1 MDSTFTP
8 PAACTVLAQLGDAA
22 ALIERRRRRVRWTSP
37 AWRDLPAPLAT
48 AADLSTLEPVLPGLT
63 AAVTGRRAGTAG
75 SRPCAGTA
83 DRDADCA
90 TSPPVPASAALLP
103 AGTRWQI
110 QVVPLDPDHAIVRLT
125 DLHEQARAQQRQLDD
140 REKLLFTSR
149 TLSVGEMG
157 TTLAHE
163 LNQPIGAAANLLRG
177 IRLRLGR
184 LSQLAQ
190 AAPQLAPP
198 PGPARGPAIDPE
210 LTGAVERALD
220 QVMFAAR
227 VITRIREFTQS
238 NKPRRVRIDVGQLLR
253 DSATLLDWDVRRT
266 GATLELAVPDAPLI
280 AQGDPV
286 MLQQVLVNLIRNAL
300 DALRSAPPAD
310 PRVRLSLRRAL
321 NGHDALIDVAD
332 NGCGLDHAAEARLFV
347 PFMSSKPNGM
357 GIGLSICRSFIEL
370 HQGRLWFSRN
380 PAGGATFH
388 VGLPL
393 QTGAED
399 GARTPLPT
407 EAAP

>member
-1 MDSTFTP
+1 MDPTFTP
-8 PAACTVLAQLGDAA
+8 PPACTVLAQLGDAA
-22 ALIERRRRRVRWTSP
+22 ALIDRRRRRVRWTSP
-37 AWRDLPAPLAT
+37 AWRELPAPLAD
-48 AADLSTLEPVLPGLT
+48 ASDLSTLEPLLPGLT

-75 SRPCAGTA
+75 A
-83 DRDADCA
+83 
-90 TSPPVPASAALLP
+90 
-103 AGTRWQI
+103 RWQI
-110 QVVPLDPDHAIVRLT
+110 QVAPIGSDHVIVRLT

-184 LSQLAQ
+184 LSQR
-190 AAPQLAPP
+190 APAH
-198 PGPARGPAIDPE
+198 GPAIDAE
-210 LTGAVERALD
+210 LTGAVERTLD

-238 NKPRRVRIDVGQLLR
+238 NKPRRVRIDIGQLLR

-266 GATLELAVPDAPLI
+266 GATLELTIPDTPLI
-280 AQGDPV
+280 AHGDPV
-286 MLQQVLVNLIRNAL
+286 MLQQVMVNLIRNAL
-300 DALRSAPPAD
+300 DALRCAPPAR
-310 PRVRLSLRRAL
+310 PHVHLTLRCPPGGR
-321 NGHDALIDVAD
+321 DAVVDVAD
-332 NGCGLDHAAEARLFV
+332 NGCGLDDAAEARLFV

-357 GIGLSICRSFIEL
+357 GIGLSICRSFVEL

-393 QTGAED
+393 QTGAAD
-399 GARTPLPT
+399 GARQPLT
-407 EAAP
+407 EAAS